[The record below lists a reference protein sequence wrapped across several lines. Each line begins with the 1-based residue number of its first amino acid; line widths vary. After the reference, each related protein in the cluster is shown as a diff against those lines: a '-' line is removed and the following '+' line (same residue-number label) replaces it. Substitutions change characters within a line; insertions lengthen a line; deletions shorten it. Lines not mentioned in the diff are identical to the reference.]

1 MSRDE
6 ERHEALRWLETGRE
20 DLEVARILLGQGK
33 YSHACFCGQ
42 QAAEKAASL
51 VPR

>member
-1 MSRDE
+1 MRSDTKPSAGWR
-6 ERHEALRWLETGRE
+6 RVGE

-42 QAAEKAASL
+42 QAAETAASL